1 MVSSTIPLLP
11 ASLFPYAAV
20 LASVLSS
27 ELVLALP
34 CRFLVVAGIDLLGL
48 RLGEPVSPS
57 WLPQVQGVPVV
68 LLLPVALPSVSLFP
82 YFLLLLLLAVELVL
96 VPVPALCSGL
106 VLQLLPVCL
115 LSVLLQLVVGLEQ
128 AV

>member
-1 MVSSTIPLLP
+1 M
-11 ASLFPYAAV
+11 
-20 LASVLSS
+20 
-27 ELVLALP
+27 
-34 CRFLVVAGIDLLGL
+34 
-48 RLGEPVSPS
+48 
-57 WLPQVQGVPVV
+57 V

-82 YFLLLLLLAVELVL
+82 YFLLLLLLAVGLVL
-96 VPVPALCSGL
+96 GPVPALCGGL